1 VPFYRATR
9 LGPDTRIGPRQS
21 SSSTFRVPAAG
32 AGELRVRVVHTLARF
47 FTDEVATT
55 GRPDEVMIEAKLS
68 LATLPATITVPK

>member
-1 VPFYRATR
+1 
-9 LGPDTRIGPRQS
+9 
-21 SSSTFRVPAAG
+21 VPAAG